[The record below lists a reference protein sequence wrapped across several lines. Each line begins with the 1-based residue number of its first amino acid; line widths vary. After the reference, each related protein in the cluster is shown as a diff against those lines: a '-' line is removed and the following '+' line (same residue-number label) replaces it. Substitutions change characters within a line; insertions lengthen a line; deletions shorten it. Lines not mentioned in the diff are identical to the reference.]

1 MIDLVNGKN
10 TEVASGCTLEKL
22 CETIGIKANEPVAA
36 AVGADVIDRNM
47 WNATILK
54 DGDNI
59 TIIRAT
65 CGG

>member
-1 MIDLVNGKN
+1 MIVLVNGKN

-22 CETIGIKANEPVAA
+22 CETIGIKPNEPVAA

-47 WNATILK
+47 WSATILK